1 MVLVTLEGIDG
12 TGKSTLHAALKEPL
26 ADLNPI
32 FTREPGATWIGEQV
46 RRAIAEEIDPVTEA
60 LLFVADHAAHL
71 AKVVRPALAEGRIVI
86 SDRYIDSRF
95 AYQSAMLERIVPEP
109 MQWLRQVHDA
119 WTIIP
124 DLTILLTIP
133 PEKALARLGPERKR
147 EHFEE
152 QEFLEKVQRNYF
164 SLAEEDPSRF
174 VIVDAQKEKEEI
186 VNFCAA
192 LIRQTDGSS
201 RSRRRR

>member
-192 LIRQTDGSS
+192 LIRQ
-201 RSRRRR
+201 